1 MFAANSK
8 LTGQA
13 YGYSGNPHDF
23 GAAHPRYVDYNSSS
37 SSSSDIKIEAY
48 NDQDE
53 ELMMM
58 MANASNIFRNKVSSL
73 SLLSP
78 LSSSSLLLLVS
89 FSYKS

>member
-13 YGYSGNPHDF
+13 YDYSGNPHDF

-37 SSSSDIKIEAY
+37 LSSSSSTTSDIKIKTY

-53 ELMMM
+53 ELMTM
-58 MANASNIFRNKVSSL
+58 MANASNIFRTKVL
-73 SLLSP
+73 
-78 LSSSSLLLLVS
+78 SSSLLSLS
-89 FSYKS
+89 